1 MEERKEYF
9 DKIAERGQL
18 IIISGP
24 SGVGKRTAVKQY
36 LSEHPNAV
44 RCVSMTTREPREG
57 EVEGKDY
64 FFVSHMEFERAA
76 RSNQLLEHSF
86 YKRNGYGTPKKTVED
101 ARNAGKN
108 VVLILD
114 IIGAIKIRALCP
126 DATLIFLMP
135 PSWEQLEEQLREKCK
150 GNEEEILEHLD
161 NAREEI
167 LCAGQYDYILVDDT
181 VENTVRRLG
190 QIIHGNRYSR
200 NSMKNFL
207 ESYIESELKLSA
219 QLEEE
224 IALVT
229 E

>member
-1 MEERKEYF
+1 MTERKEYF

-24 SGVGKRTAVKQY
+24 SGMGKRTAVKQY

-57 EVEGKDY
+57 EVDGKDY
-64 FFVSHMEFERAA
+64 FFVSHTEFERAA
-76 RSNQLLEHSF
+76 RSNQLLEHSY
-86 YKRNGYGTPKKTVED
+86 YKRNGYGTPRKTVED

-229 E
+229 K

>member
-9 DKIAERGQL
+9 DRIAERGQL

-24 SGVGKRTAVKQY
+24 SGVGKRIAVKQY